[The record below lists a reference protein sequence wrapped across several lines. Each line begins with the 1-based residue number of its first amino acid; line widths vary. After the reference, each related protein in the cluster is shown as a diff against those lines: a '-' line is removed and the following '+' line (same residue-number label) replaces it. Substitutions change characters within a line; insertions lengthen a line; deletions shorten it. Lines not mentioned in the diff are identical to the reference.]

1 MSPIRS
7 SYFLLSQATCY
18 LVKLYIFT
26 ASSVPSWLM
35 TYSSHL
41 VKYWQMPLLLSSL
54 TLTLISL
61 TWISVTAAVFS
72 LGWNSSRYVHIKV
85 IFLDWFWFHCLNVTP
100 VDRVID
106 LVNSGNF
113 FWLLILQL
121 LQHWLSD
128 WITCQERLFSTFPY
142 FSLRLWSLLHRKLK
156 IFVGF
161 SLCFL
166 VSPS

>member
-113 FWLLILQL
+113 FWLVILQL

-128 WITCQERLFSTFPY
+128 WITCQERLFSPIFLFAFDHY
-142 FSLRLWSLLHRKLK
+142 YIVNLKFSLV
-156 IFVGF
+156 F
-161 SLCFL
+161 LCVF
-166 VSPS
+166 